1 MAFKFR
7 DIGEPHSRRRANV
20 AKRINLIAL
29 SLLFLML
36 VVLFI
41 LFLQL
46 KQNNRELEMQK
57 RQIETMAEELSSL
70 REKEWQDAWETHD
83 SLNTIREVLQTGEIE
98 KVNQYLQGESE
109 MPAPQPPMDV
119 DRLPDVVVYQTERQ
133 IGEAKQFEKEI
144 GNLGYPVII
153 HDYRDFSW
161 LEDLPTIFYFDE
173 SNADD
178 VKVIQEVL
186 EKFAPGVYRVIKAEQ
201 KTNVKLKSNRRIEV
215 HMGKPGAP
223 LPDLT
228 DD

>member
-1 MAFKFR
+1 MAFNFR

-57 RQIETMAEELSSL
+57 RQIEAMAEELSSL

-83 SLNTIREVLQTGEIE
+83 SLNTIREVLQTGEFE

-133 IGEAKQFEKEI
+133 IGEVKQFEKEI
-144 GNLGYPVII
+144 GNLGYPVFI

-173 SNADD
+173 GNADD
-178 VKVIQEVL
+178 VKVIQDVL
-186 EKFAPGVYRVIKAEQ
+186 KKFAPGTYRVIKAEP
-201 KTNVKLKSNRRIEV
+201 KTKVKLKSNRRIEV